1 MAQGTSLPWPRGRT
15 SVMTVH
21 LSICIFVDSCSRAE
35 GALKRGCFS
44 RMAWAREPLVAKN
57 KNRQMHRHDRCSSPG
72 PAPRLLTAFQSW
84 AQSDSQ
90 ISWAQSEPSKAWRC
104 LIRATTGP
112 DELVSTGDSK
122 ARGARSHQTLL
133 SDATTPPPSHKKNV
147 LYVTPDRPRSESPAE
162 RPTHAP
168 DALRLPP
175 CHGQPSGMVL
185 TYPVRAHRF
194 PRAAR
199 PGNNRRS
206 PPARPEQC
214 STKAS

>member
-168 DALRLPP
+168 HAKTAALQWPAIGNGMYLLYVLYPACARSQFPSIRSSWK
-175 CHGQPSGMVL
+175 QP
-185 TYPVRAHRF
+185 Y
-194 PRAAR
+194 
-199 PGNNRRS
+199 S
-206 PPARPEQC
+206 PPSSP
-214 STKAS
+214 